1 MKMLMTK
8 SSVSTLL
15 VCLPFE
21 LQRFFQRC
29 EHPLWTPFQSAPCG
43 QLEQY
48 GEFDNDR
55 VTNLEWIMYTLIRER
70 VASMYELA
78 YVYNLDE
85 MLKLYDLIMMQRDIE
100 YAKSQEDRRG
110 DT

>member
-1 MKMLMTK
+1 MIRRPPR
-8 SSVSTLL
+8 STLFPYTTL
-15 VCLPFE
+15 F
-21 LQRFFQRC
+21 R
-29 EHPLWTPFQSAPCG
+29 SPCG

-70 VASMYELA
+70 VASMYELT